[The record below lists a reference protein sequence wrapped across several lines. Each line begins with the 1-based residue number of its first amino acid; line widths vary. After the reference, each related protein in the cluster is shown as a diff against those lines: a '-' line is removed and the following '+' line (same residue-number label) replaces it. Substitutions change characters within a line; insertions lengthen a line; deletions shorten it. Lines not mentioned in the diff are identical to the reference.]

1 MAEVESLRI
10 EGERQKNIESAK
22 HAETSRLCIGNSW
35 KVNIVLKAGKKNEQ
49 LELLL
54 HFCCA
59 VRFPPPLSLSLILS
73 HLYTCFAFSSCFL
86 YFFFSFLA
94 EKKWR
99 NKKREKVSKKAKAQ
113 KT

>member
-1 MAEVESLRI
+1 MQNNVELAEVKSLRI
-10 EGERQKNIESAK
+10 GGERQKNIESAK

-35 KVNIVLKAGKKNEQ
+35 KVNIVLKAGKKNER

-59 VRFPPPLSLSLILS
+59 VRLPPSLSLILS

-86 YFFFSFLA
+86 YFFSFISGREEM
-94 EKKWR
+94 EK
-99 NKKREKVSKKAKAQ
+99 
-113 KT
+113 